1 MKKISNTVRIVPAE
15 SIARK
20 ADKGEDIST
29 YFTNKGK
36 MMRPLDT
43 NAMGLSDSMLD
54 EVDKAAKKL
63 KVTRQALIK
72 QFIRRGLDQQYR
84 SQKQRKA
91 G

>member
-1 MKKISNTVRIVPAE
+1 MKKTPDKARSASAE

-20 ADKGEDIST
+20 ADNREDISS
-29 YFTNKGK
+29 YFTKSGK
-36 MMRPLDT
+36 MMPPLD
-43 NAMGLSDSMLD
+43 NGIGLSNTLLD

-72 QFIRRGLDQQYR
+72 QFIRRGLDEQYR
-84 SQKQRKA
+84 SQKQRRA